1 MLFLVCQR
9 KQIPPELI
17 GRIAGSLQ
25 PVPIFEVSTL
35 ARNVGG
41 QHDQHAPGVAMPVSL
56 VITDTDQIYVV
67 ISDLF
72 GDAIR
77 RNASVRR
84 IESDGTVTMIAGPIK
99 SMHGGFRDG
108 PGRAARFTSPEG
120 IIMGTN
126 GNLLVADSDNQCI
139 RKIWKS
145 GFVTTL
151 FGVPNSGPGDGGFF
165 EQPCDMAVDAQGHI
179 FVSDFE
185 AHCIKKI
192 DVRTKQIS
200 TVAGTGKSL
209 DEDIAKQD
217 VGPALEVCVSYPGCL
232 AFDPQGRLLFSSEQG
247 LRRIDLAENPPT
259 VHYVFADFNIEL
271 TSFTVDAEGTI
282 IGCGAS
288 PMGVHEDLFE
298 DHSIVIL
305 RADGKLA
312 NGKLP
317 VLAGDAS
324 EGHVDGSAAEARF
337 DSPSCVALDS
347 AGNVIVADAFNNSV
361 RKIACVEYTFSP
373 C

>member
-1 MLFLVCQR
+1 
-9 KQIPPELI
+9 
-17 GRIAGSLQ
+17 
-25 PVPIFEVSTL
+25 
-35 ARNVGG
+35 
-41 QHDQHAPGVAMPVSL
+41 
-56 VITDTDQIYVV
+56 
-67 ISDLF
+67 
-72 GDAIR
+72 
-77 RNASVRR
+77 
-84 IESDGTVTMIAGPIK
+84 MIAGPIK

-165 EQPCDMAVDAQGHI
+165 EQPSTMAVDAQGNI

-192 DVRTKQIS
+192 DIRTKQIS